1 MSRGLTATRRWA
13 AGVCRGIAA
22 VLAAVPVMATM
33 PTPASAQYITFI
45 RDTETEVLLNDYAR
59 PIFRAAGPS
68 IGGSGRVA
76 IRIVK
81 SDVFNAFVLDGR
93 NVFIHTGALLQS
105 ETPNQVIGVIAHE
118 TGHIVGGH
126 IARLRDRIARDQTKC
141 LLIQLLGVGLIFGGA
156 GRDVSG
162 AGTGVIAGG
171 CELVERSMLAERRAE
186 EAAADQY
193 GLKALLATKQSG
205 RGMLETFER
214 FANQELLSTAGQ
226 DPFVRSH
233 PVAMQRLAQL
243 RDSVAKSPYYN
254 VKDPPALQLRHD
266 MMRAKLSGFCR
277 PRLDVM
283 RVYPATDTGIA
294 ARYARAIANSCS
306 GDCSGRCPS
315 VSRAG
320 LDEIDALIK
329 SDPKYPYFWELKAHV
344 LISSGRQAE
353 AIEPL
358 RRAISLAP
366 ETNLMSVRL
375 AGALLAI
382 GGPQGIEEAM
392 ALVRKANVTDPSPEG
407 YRILANAFAKKEQLP
422 QAELAMAEA
431 HFLAGDIKQAQT
443 FAKRAQKGLKVG
455 SPEALRATDIANY
468 KTPS

>member
-1 MSRGLTATRRWA
+1 MSTGIRTFRRLR
-13 AGVCRGIAA
+13 AGVAHGLAMFAMA
-22 VLAAVPVMATM
+22 VGLVASASSS
-33 PTPASAQYITFI
+33 ASAQYITFI

-68 IGGSGRVA
+68 LGSGRVA
-76 IRIVK
+76 MRIVK

-141 LLIQLLGVGLIFGGA
+141 LLIQLLGVGLIFAGG
-156 GRDVSG
+156 GSQVSG

-171 CELVERSMLAERRAE
+171 CELVARSMLAERRAE
-186 EAAADQY
+186 ESAADQY
-193 GLKALLATKQSG
+193 GLKALYLTKQSG

-214 FANQELLSTAGQ
+214 FASQELLSTAGQ

-233 PVAMQRLAQL
+233 PVAAQRLAQL
-243 RDSVAKSPYYN
+243 RDAVAKSPYYN

-277 PRLDVM
+277 PRLEVL
-283 RVYPATDTGIA
+283 RAYPVSNTSMP
-294 ARYARAIANSCS
+294 ARYARAIANSCT
-306 GDCSGRCPS
+306 GNCSGRCPS
-315 VSRAG
+315 ATQANI
-320 LDEIDALIK
+320 DEIDGLIRT
-329 SDPKYPYFWELKAHV
+329 DPKYPYFWELKAHV
-344 LISSGRQAE
+344 LIGSGRPAE
-353 AIEPL
+353 AVEPL

-366 ETNLMSVRL
+366 ETNLMTVRL
-375 AGALLAI
+375 ASALLAI
-382 GGPQGIEEAM
+382 GTPQNVEEAI
-392 ALVRKANVTDPSPEG
+392 ALVRKANVADPSPEG
-407 YRILANAFAKKEQLP
+407 FRILANAYAKKDLLP
-422 QAELAMAEA
+422 QAELAMAES

-443 FAKRAQKGLKVG
+443 FAKRAQRGLKVG
-455 SPEALRATDIANY
+455 SPEALRAADIANY
-468 KTPS
+468 KKPS